1 MKTITTGVP
10 LNHLGQI
17 RKYKL
22 PVSPALSAGVRRVLP
37 HLADSHRV
45 LLLLTVLQCFLFIYK
60 LTLIQHRLSAIA
72 LTRGTGRMR
81 LPRQLTREHSLER
94 TGKCFRKSF
103 ELRKKEVCQDL
114 DKLWIEN
121 MEFGIC
127 LFYITSTIN
136 MYVLVRHHIMMWQN
150 VDRNEPISLL
160 IPKSYG
166 YKIEPKMNFY

>member
-1 MKTITTGVP
+1 MLLFLASSVHERWYSVWEMKTITTGVP

-72 LTRGTGRMR
+72 LTRGTGRMQ
-81 LPRQLTREHSLER
+81 LPRLLTREHSLER

-103 ELRKKEVCQDL
+103 ELRKKEYVRI
-114 DKLWIEN
+114 WINYELRIWN
-121 MEFGIC
+121 LEYAYFTLLAPLTCMSWLGI
-127 LFYITSTIN
+127 T
-136 MYVLVRHHIMMWQN
+136 
-150 VDRNEPISLL
+150 
-160 IPKSYG
+160 
-166 YKIEPKMNFY
+166 

>member
-1 MKTITTGVP
+1 MKAITTGVP

-22 PVSPALSAGVRRVLP
+22 PVSPALSADVLP

-72 LTRGTGRMR
+72 LTRGTGRMQ

-103 ELRKKEVCQDL
+103 ELRKKEVCQNL
-114 DKLWIEN
+114 DKL
-121 MEFGIC
+121 
-127 LFYITSTIN
+127 
-136 MYVLVRHHIMMWQN
+136 
-150 VDRNEPISLL
+150 
-160 IPKSYG
+160 
-166 YKIEPKMNFY
+166 